1 MKHLKSFKQFEDA
14 TANASTAGMGAVV
27 SSQPS
32 SIPGPL
38 NGPAFV
44 NGGGTSG
51 SGDVGFPLL
60 GGTSQRKKEKKKI
73 GKKSTKDAGDLRYL
87 GKENL
92 LDKFPVKK

>member
-32 SIPGPL
+32 SIAGAL

-44 NGGGTSG
+44 SGGGSSG
-51 SGDVGFPLL
+51 SGDLGFPLL
-60 GGTSQRKKEKKKI
+60 GGKKEQTKQKKKI
-73 GKKSTKDAGDLRYL
+73 GKKTTKNAGDLRYL
-87 GKENL
+87 GKENI
-92 LDKFPVKK
+92 LDKFPVKN